1 MQKPEGS
8 HLFSANIIICELQQ
22 MDPTLIDLLRLHR
35 DLNRKLS
42 IMLNGAILIIHSK
55 PIDPISPVYLSRHT
69 LVRSL
74 VRNAASR
81 RNNSASER
89 EWLDFVEESSQ
100 RAVDGHNLGTFSG
113 NGRKPSLATFFSH
126 THIYKG

>member
-1 MQKPEGS
+1 
-8 HLFSANIIICELQQ
+8 

-74 VRNAASR
+74 LRNAASPLTTLLQ
-81 RNNSASER
+81 R
-89 EWLDFVEESSQ
+89 E
-100 RAVDGHNLGTFSG
+100 SG
-113 NGRKPSLATFFSH
+113 L
-126 THIYKG
+126 IL

>member
-1 MQKPEGS
+1 MLFLSLSPVTEIIDKDVKTSSPLPNRQITRKYLNIYFLFMQKPEGS

-74 VRNAASR
+74 VRNAASPEQLCFR
-81 RNNSASER
+81 ER
-89 EWLDFVEESSQ
+89 V
-100 RAVDGHNLGTFSG
+100 A
-113 NGRKPSLATFFSH
+113 
-126 THIYKG
+126 

>member
-1 MQKPEGS
+1 ME
-8 HLFSANIIICELQQ
+8 
-22 MDPTLIDLLRLHR
+22 PTLIDLLRLHR

-74 VRNAASR
+74 VRNAASP
-81 RNNSASER
+81 RNISASER

-100 RAVDGHNLGTFSG
+100 RAADGHNLGTFSG
-113 NGRKPSLATFFSH
+113 NGRKPTLATFFGH
-126 THIYKG
+126 THTYKG

>member
-1 MQKPEGS
+1 ME
-8 HLFSANIIICELQQ
+8 
-22 MDPTLIDLLRLHR
+22 PTLIDLLRLHR

-69 LVRSL
+69 LVWSL
-74 VRNAASR
+74 VRNAASP

-113 NGRKPSLATFFSH
+113 NGRKPTLATFFRPH
-126 THIYKG
+126 THI